1 MKILMVNKFL
11 AENGGSERYMIDL
24 GQALC
29 AMGHTV
35 EYFGMDQ
42 PDKAAGNSFG
52 IYTKNVDYHTDSRKE
67 KSPLRSVQFILLKP
81 GRKCLRF
88 LRGLNRTPCI

>member
-52 IYTKNVDYHTDSRKE
+52 ILSPSRNNNT
-67 KSPLRSVQFILLKP
+67 FGFFLLQN
-81 GRKCLRF
+81 RRF
-88 LRGLNRTPCI
+88 